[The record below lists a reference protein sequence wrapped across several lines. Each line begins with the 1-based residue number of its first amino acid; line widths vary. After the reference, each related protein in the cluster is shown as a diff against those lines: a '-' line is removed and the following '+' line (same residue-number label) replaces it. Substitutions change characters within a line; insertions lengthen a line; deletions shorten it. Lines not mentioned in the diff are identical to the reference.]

1 MWPRRLDTGM
11 LGRFGIGR
19 RDYRNLLF
27 VAVAM
32 GLVSAVLTDAPLL
45 ARLVV
50 GLVGGLVSAVSFL
63 VVTIVVNVFK
73 PDHW

>member
-1 MWPRRLDTGM
+1 M